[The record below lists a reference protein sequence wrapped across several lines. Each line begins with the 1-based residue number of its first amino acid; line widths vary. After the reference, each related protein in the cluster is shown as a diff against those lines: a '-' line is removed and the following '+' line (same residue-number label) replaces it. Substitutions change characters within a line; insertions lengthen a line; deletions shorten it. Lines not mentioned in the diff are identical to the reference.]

1 MGERQFTLDVYRGIK
16 ATTRAWLVRA
26 FGHGFQKVAAGY
38 SRATQQSISGY
49 CDRNEL
55 GEGFIAVDVL
65 IDLVKAT
72 GSTELLQL
80 LADVC
85 GYRVVP
91 RHPRAATGE
100 PLGRIAGAAMKE
112 TADVFARY
120 GQMLEDGV
128 LSKIEGHMLRREIH
142 EAIEKLS
149 LMDMQVELD
158 LLGSAE

>member
-100 PLGRIAGAAMKE
+100 PLGRIAGAGRLCP
-112 TADVFARY
+112 TWNV
-120 GQMLEDGV
+120 
-128 LSKIEGHMLRREIH
+128 
-142 EAIEKLS
+142 
-149 LMDMQVELD
+149 
-158 LLGSAE
+158 LLGSPCSRPPSWRCRRPWRTPSGSTR